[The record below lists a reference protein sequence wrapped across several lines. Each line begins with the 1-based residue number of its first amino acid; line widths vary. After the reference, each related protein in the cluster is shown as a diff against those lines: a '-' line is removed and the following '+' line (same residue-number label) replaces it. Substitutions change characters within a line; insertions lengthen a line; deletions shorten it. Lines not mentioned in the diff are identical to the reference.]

1 MTVRV
6 IIERSTEA
14 DQQDEVLELLR
25 ELRAKAVLQPGYVSG
40 ETLTSAD
47 KPGTHLVI
55 STWRSL
61 HDWRMWENH
70 PERLGILAK
79 IDELLVTPC
88 RVETF
93 TESWPSLPEA
103 V

>member
-1 MTVRV
+1 MTVKIV
-6 IIERSTEA
+6 MERTVEA
-14 DQQDEVLELLR
+14 DKQDQLLELLR
-25 ELRAKAVLQPGYVSG
+25 QLRAKAVLQTGYISG
-40 ETLTSAD
+40 ETLTSVD

-70 PERLGILAK
+70 PERLEILTK
-79 IDELLVTPC
+79 IDELLVAPFK
-88 RVETF
+88 VGVF